1 MNSKQKRQAA
11 QAAKKA
17 AEAAQTPTTP
27 TTTTTK
33 TPRPKSDA
41 VIAAEKALVEA
52 KAAAKAAKAAERAS
66 KPKAEPRPTCVGMKA
81 NGGAC
86 TAKAKL
92 GSDKCIDHVPAIE
105 RLTMEERD
113 VLGAFLAG
121 LDQERVLALFVSEV
135 GWHRAKAITKQL

>member
-1 MNSKQKRQAA
+1 MANKKTERKAKQAA
-11 QAAKKA
+11 TAARLA
-17 AEAAQTPTTP
+17 TEAAVETG
-27 TTTTTK
+27 K
-33 TPRPKSDA
+33 VRVAAPKSPA
-41 VIAAEKALVEA
+41 VVAAEKALAEA
-52 KAAAKAAKAAERAS
+52 KAAQKAAKAAERAS

-92 GSDKCIDHVPAIE
+92 GSDRCIDHVPAIE

-121 LDQERVLALFVSEV
+121 LDQERMLALFVSEV